1 MQISLTAIVFLM
13 YIPPLYRTVYRIVV
27 EKESKVK
34 ESMRMMGMTDISYW
48 LSWFTYYSFVN
59 LLVSTLSWLILN
71 FAVFKHTNGFL
82 VWILLWLFG
91 QSLFSLILLAQ
102 SLFSRA
108 RQAAYVTTSLYFGL
122 AML

>member
-71 FAVFKHTNGFL
+71 FAVFNHTNGFL

>member
-71 FAVFKHTNGFL
+71 FAVFRHTNGFL